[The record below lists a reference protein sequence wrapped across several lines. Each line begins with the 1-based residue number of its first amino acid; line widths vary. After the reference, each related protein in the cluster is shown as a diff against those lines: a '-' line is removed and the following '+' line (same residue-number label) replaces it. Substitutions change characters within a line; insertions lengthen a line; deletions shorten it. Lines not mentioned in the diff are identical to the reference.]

1 MIRFI
6 ENIGDFFATNYF
18 NEDFAKEVLKKSG
31 YDNEGLK
38 NLNKQINSLKDKYYR
53 YKQSLLEGR
62 LRTKDVITETHRF
75 HTQLLKALDYEG
87 DANAYQ
93 ELYLLNGKQVIPVRH
108 QLYRGDQPHLF
119 IMEMK
124 PLISP
129 GDEEPDGLF
138 DQKYLAEEWAN
149 VFKLRD
155 DSLEITPEIINEAIS
170 EIFLLDQHRRPA
182 YILMLAGNECYL
194 LETEKWMRGSYLRF
208 HLEDL
213 FNEASQQRNYYSL
226 FYLLCGKN
234 SLAPDSDIVLM
245 EQLEEDSHKKA
256 FEVTKDLKEGVIFAV
271 EALANEAIWYLQ
283 QQGHELQEA
292 DPHFADQLK
301 EDCLSMVYRLLFLF
315 YAESRPD
322 LNILP
327 INDEVYLKGYSLEM
341 LRDLEQVQLHSDSA
355 RNGYFFHESLQL
367 LFKLMSKGYQEKT
380 ADNRSFKVVHLDSPL
395 FDEERLHYLNRV
407 QFRNKVWQE
416 IISLLSLSRKDKRK
430 ARGRISYANLGIN
443 QLGSV
448 YESLLSYRG
457 FFADEDY
464 IEVHKKKN
472 PDDGTFLVPRRRRDD
487 FHEEEVLH
495 NEEGRM
501 IIHPKGKFIYR
512 MSGRDRQK
520 SASYYTPEV
529 LTQTT
534 VKYTLKPILERLDQ
548 GEIEARELLR
558 LKILEPAMGAAA
570 FHNEVINQLAVAY
583 LDARQ
588 KETEKKINPGEY
600 QEHLQRVKAYIANN
614 NVYGV
619 DLNPTAVELGKLSL
633 WLNVIHEKMETPF
646 FGYRLGVGN
655 AVVGSWLKVYKAKDL
670 LLDPKKKKAKKEWWK
685 KAPKMLALSGKGIR
699 RQTNEIYHFLLPDAH
714 MVPSADN
721 DWMKAEYPG
730 LCKYV
735 KEWRQAFCAPI
746 SRNEWPR
753 LQAICRRI
761 DELLEKHYRFQA
773 QVNAC
778 TRSEVDVWGA
788 LDMGEQCPMDLDSYA
803 EKERLAAERNKSNAP
818 YFKLKMVM
826 DYWCA
831 LWYWDVRQA
840 EALPSRRQWYEDLI
854 NILDI
859 DLEKELREAEDRG
872 ETAIQIIEQG
882 ELFGGS
888 SQMSLRSYR
897 REEEASQ
904 AADVLL
910 EYGNRTSTEL
920 FKSRRLELVQQ
931 YARTYRFFHYQL
943 EFIEVFRERAGF
955 DVIVGNPPWIK
966 LQFEEKGVISEKRPE
981 VLVKK
986 ISSPKVRKMRDQL
999 LEESEIL
1006 KDIYQMEILEHEGGS
1021 TFLNAFA
1028 NFPLLEK
1035 QQTNLYK
1042 CVVTNSFLLTNTQGY
1057 IGLVHPEGIYDDPKG
1072 GKLRKEVYQRLK
1084 YHFQFKN
1091 ELMLFAEIDHHVFYG
1106 IHIYAGSNSMPQ
1118 FFSMN
1123 NLFHPTT
1130 IDSCFVHNGSGL
1142 AGGYK
1147 IKDEQLGKMVWN
1159 IHPHKDRIIHI
1170 TPDVLKILAR
1180 TFEDSDDWETAKLVS
1195 IHTKQIVSVLEKLS
1209 RFPTKVGDFKVMVSE
1224 GWHETNAQDKGI
1236 IRRETRFPE
1245 LEQYELIY
1253 SGPHF
1258 FVGNPLYKTPTQVCI
1273 KNSDYDTLDLTRI
1286 PEDFVPR
1293 TNYVPDEEVQKFRE
1307 RIEGVREEKLW
1318 IEEYK
1323 LGFRAMLS
1331 IAGERTLNSALLVCK
1346 SSHIHTV
1353 KSILFF
1359 DQKDL
1364 LEFAATSFSVVADFF
1379 TKSTGK
1385 SGLYD
1390 SSIINNLPLKYG
1402 GEFRQKLITRALL
1415 LSCISKYYAP
1425 LWERHWQEDFKK
1437 DTWANEDARLKP
1449 FSTLDKNWSWDIPLR
1464 NYYERRWA
1472 LVEIDVITAMAL
1484 GLTLEE
1490 LILIYQVQFPVLQ
1503 QNEDDTWYDR
1513 EGNIVFTCSKGLS
1526 GVGLTRAEW
1535 ESIKD
1540 MGPED
1545 QPDTS
1550 RFDELACPTAG
1561 ELHYTITRSELYQGE
1576 EVIYYAPFDK
1586 CDRVEDYKEVWK
1598 HFEEIFR

>member
-31 YDNEGLK
+31 YDHEGLK
-38 NLNKQINSLKDKYYR
+38 SLNKQIASLKDKYYR
-53 YKQSLLEGR
+53 YKQNLLEGR
-62 LRTKDVITETHRF
+62 LRTIDIITETHRF

-87 DANAYQ
+87 DAKAYQ
-93 ELYLLNGKQVIPVRH
+93 ELYLLNDNQVIPVRH

-124 PLISP
+124 PLIAI
-129 GDEEPDGLF
+129 GEEEPDGLF
-138 DQKYLAEEWAN
+138 DQKYLAEDWEN
-149 VFKLRD
+149 VFQLED
-155 DSLEITPEIINEAIS
+155 DSLKITPDIINEAIS

-182 YILMLAGNECYL
+182 YILLLAGNECYL

-213 FNEASQQRNYYSL
+213 FSEASQQRNYYSL

-256 FEVTKDLKEGVIFAV
+256 FEVTKDLKEGVIYAV
-271 EALANEAIWYLQ
+271 EALANEAVWYMEE
-283 QQGHELQEA
+283 QGVQWEEDSIQ
-292 DPHFADQLK
+292 FAGQLK
-301 EDCLSMVYRLLFLF
+301 DDCLAMVYRLLFLF

-327 INDEVYLKGYSLEM
+327 INDEVYQKGYSLEM

-355 RNGYFFHESLQL
+355 RNGYFFHQSLQL
-367 LFKLMSKGYQEKT
+367 LFGLMSKGYKEKMEH
-380 ADNRSFKVVHLDSPL
+380 NRSFQVKHLDSPL
-395 FDEERLHYLNRV
+395 FKEKRIPILKKAK
-407 QFRNKVWQE
+407 FRNKVWQE
-416 IISLLSLSRKDKRK
+416 IVSLLSLSRKDKGK

-464 IEVHKKKN
+464 IEVHKKKK
-472 PDDGTFLVPRRRRDD
+472 PDEGTFLVPRHRRDD
-487 FHEEEVLH
+487 FHEQEVLH
-495 NEEGRM
+495 DEEGRM
-501 IIHPKGKFIYR
+501 VIHPKGKFIYR

-548 GEIEARELLR
+548 GQIEARELLR

-588 KETEKKINPGEY
+588 KETEKKINPGQY
-600 QEHLQRVKAYIANN
+600 QEQLQRVKAYIANN

-619 DLNPTAVELGKLSL
+619 DLSSMAVELGKLSL
-633 WLNVIHEKMETPF
+633 WLNVIHEEMETPF

-655 AVVGSWLKVYKAKDL
+655 AVVGSWLKVYKARDL
-670 LLDPKKKKAKKEWWK
+670 LLDPKKKKAKKQWWK
-685 KAPKMLALSGKGIR
+685 KAPKMLAFGQKGIKR
-699 RQTNEIYHFLLPDAH
+699 RADEVYHFLLPDYNMA
-714 MVPSADN
+714 PSADN
-721 DWMKAEYPG
+721 KWMKAEYPEA
-730 LCKYV
+730 CKYV
-735 KEWRQAFCAPI
+735 KDWRQAFCAPI

-753 LQAICRRI
+753 LQAIGRRI
-761 DELLEKHYRFQA
+761 DILLEEHYRFQA

-778 TRSEVDVWGA
+778 TRSEVAVWGA
-788 LDMGEQCPMDLDSYA
+788 LDLGEQCPMDLDSYA
-803 EKERLAAERNKSNAP
+803 EKERLAAEREKTNAP

-840 EALPSRRQWYEDLI
+840 EALPSREQWYEDLI

-859 DLEKELREAEDRG
+859 DLEKEMQEAEKRG
-872 ETAIQIIEQG
+872 QTIIHTYQQA
-882 ELFGGS
+882 ELFGGAQQLTLS
-888 SQMSLRSYR
+888 SYR
-897 REEEASQ
+897 REQEVTAVQE
-904 AADVLL
+904 VML
-910 EYGNRTSTEL
+910 EYSNRTSTEL

-931 YARTYRFFHYQL
+931 YAATYRFFHYQL
-943 EFIEVFRERAGF
+943 EFIEVFHERAGF

-999 LEESEIL
+999 LEESEVL

-1028 NFPLLEK
+1028 NFPLLDK

-1084 YHFQFKN
+1084 YHFQFRN
-1091 ELMLFAEIDHHVFYG
+1091 QLMLFAEIGHRVDYG
-1106 IHIYAGSNSMPQ
+1106 IHIYQGKLSTPDFYSI
-1118 FFSMN
+1118 N
-1123 NLFHPTT
+1123 NLFHPIT
-1130 IDSCFVHNGSGL
+1130 IDGCFVPNSVGLPGGIKKKDEGSGK
-1142 AGGYK
+1142 Y
-1147 IKDEQLGKMVWN
+1147 EWN
-1159 IHPHKDRIIHI
+1159 IHPHQDRVIRIN
-1170 TPDVLKILAR
+1170 PEVLKILAL
-1180 TFEDSDDWETAKLVS
+1180 TFEGSKEWEKAKLVS

-1236 IRRETRFPE
+1236 IRRETCFPD
-1245 LEQYELIY
+1245 LKKYELIY

-1258 FVGNPLYKTPTQVCI
+1258 FVGNPLYKMPQAVC
-1273 KNSDYDTLDLTRI
+1273 KEKADYDTLDLTRI

-1293 TNYVPDEEVQKFRE
+1293 TNYVPDEEVQKFRK
-1307 RIEGVREEKLW
+1307 RIEGVREGSLW
-1318 IEEYK
+1318 VEEYK

-1331 IAGERTLNSALLVCK
+1331 IAGERTLNSAILVGK

-1353 KSILFF
+1353 KSIIFF
-1359 DQKDL
+1359 DETDL
-1364 LEFAATSFSVVADFF
+1364 LEFSATSFSLTADFF

-1385 SGLYD
+1385 AGLYD
-1390 SSIINNLPLKYG
+1390 NSIINNLPLRYENKY
-1402 GEFRQKLITRALL
+1402 RQKLIKRTLL
-1415 LSCISKYYAP
+1415 LSCISKPYAP

-1437 DTWANEDARLKP
+1437 DIWAKEDPRLKP
-1449 FSTLDKNWSWDIPLR
+1449 FATLGKNWSWDTPLR

-1513 EGNIVFTCSKGLS
+1513 KGNIVFTCSKGLS

-1540 MGPED
+1540 MGSED

-1550 RFDELACPTAG
+1550 PFDELKCTAPG
-1561 ELHYTITRSELYQGE
+1561 EIHYTITRSELYQGE
-1576 EVIYYAPFDK
+1576 EVRYYAPFDK
-1586 CDRVEDYKEVWK
+1586 CDRVEDYKVVWR
-1598 HFEEIFR
+1598 HFEKIFR